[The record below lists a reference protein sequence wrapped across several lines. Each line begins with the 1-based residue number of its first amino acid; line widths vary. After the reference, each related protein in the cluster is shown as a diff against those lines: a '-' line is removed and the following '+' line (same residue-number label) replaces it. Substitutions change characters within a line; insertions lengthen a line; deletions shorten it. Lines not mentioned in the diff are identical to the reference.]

1 MSNRSKIYRAI
12 IGAASQMP
20 SARQELIDRVFKKLK
35 SFYAKNTA
43 TDESRIRA
51 DIGATLT
58 EMVDTGVITV
68 SDDGIYQ
75 PSATRP
81 VMLRAESCER
91 EIIALLSGGAMTKQ
105 EIRSALEE
113 SFKTKSTPTL
123 RDDDM
128 LFSFIGQI
136 LKRLLSL
143 GVLLLEGGKYS
154 IAPQKMA
161 RIEDISALLALK
173 ADFLTRLHARG
184 GEYFEHYFMTL
195 LSKYMSKHGKTVTE
209 YYTTGGTEDGGIDG
223 VIKTV
228 DALGF
233 RENIMVQTK
242 NRLESTNETVVRA
255 FYGAVCARQ
264 GSRGIFATTSDFHPS
279 ASKLLDGI
287 DNCVGVDGEKIFNM
301 AMECLYGIKRK
312 GGVYTVDKKII

>member
-1 MSNRSKIYRAI
+1 
-12 IGAASQMP
+12 
-20 SARQELIDRVFKKLK
+20 
-35 SFYAKNTA
+35 
-43 TDESRIRA
+43 
-51 DIGATLT
+51 
-58 EMVDTGVITV
+58 
-68 SDDGIYQ
+68 
-75 PSATRP
+75 
-81 VMLRAESCER
+81 
-91 EIIALLSGGAMTKQ
+91 MTKQ